1 MFRKLQSENGAS
13 LSFALLLFLV
23 CAVVGSVILTSGT
36 VASGRL
42 SRLREMDKRYYSVNS
57 AAYLIRDIMDGK
69 IIHGFHEIDKDG
81 KIVGE
86 VEIKGDGGDDEEE
99 DLFVNLMK
107 EATEYLI
114 QNQEAS
120 NPWHT
125 FSLSGKV
132 NDKDLSQLETT
143 AKAEFDPLNRRVIFY
158 ISNNSKDNKY
168 VVKLNVDIDFYQRQE
183 TITKTVT
190 VDDEDQEVE
199 QYFVYTTTTWK
210 GGDIQLAED
219 I

>member
-81 KIVGE
+81 KILGE

-190 VDDEDQEVE
+190 VDDEDKEVE